1 MYITKFSKIIFIV
14 LFNFFIAAMYSGKT
28 HSSPAKPAS
37 LTQTKELIELGK
49 FMKAEASIILQLKKK
64 PRDAQWRYLNA
75 LLKAEKG
82 VKSNSKTLINDAISL
97 FELLT
102 EEFPEL
108 PEPHNN
114 LGVLYNRLN
123 QNLRSIKSF
132 KMAVVNNPNYTLAH
146 ENLADLYLF
155 LAIEA
160 YKEGVKRSSNE
171 RLRAK
176 SKYLENVPFFSLRN
190 LDLRILTKKQEE

>member
-1 MYITKFSKIIFIV
+1 MYISKFSKIIFIV
-14 LFNFFIAAMYSGKT
+14 LFNFFIATIYSDKT
-28 HSSPAKPAS
+28 HSSPTNPAS

-82 VKSNSKTLINDAISL
+82 IKFNSKTLINDAVSL

-114 LGVLYNRLN
+114 LGVLYNKLN

-132 KMAVVNNPNYTLAH
+132 KMAVVNNPSYTLAH

-160 YKEGVKRSSNE
+160 YEEGVKRTGDE

-190 LDLRILTKKQEE
+190 LDLRVLTKKQEE

>member
-1 MYITKFSKIIFIV
+1 MYISKFSKIIFIV
-14 LFNFFIAAMYSGKT
+14 LFNFFIATMYSDKT
-28 HSSPAKPAS
+28 HSSPTKPVS

-155 LAIEA
+155 LAINA
-160 YKEGVKRSSNE
+160 YEKGVKRTGNE

>member
-1 MYITKFSKIIFIV
+1 MYISKFSKKIFIV
-14 LFNFFIAAMYSGKT
+14 LFNFFIATIYSDKT
-28 HSSPAKPAS
+28 HSSPTNPAS

-49 FMKAEASIILQLKKK
+49 FMKAEASIILQLKKN

-82 VKSNSKTLINDAISL
+82 IKFNSKTLINDAVSL

-114 LGVLYNRLN
+114 LGVLYNKLN

-132 KMAVVNNPNYTLAH
+132 KMAVVNNPSYTLAH

-155 LAIEA
+155 LAIDA
-160 YKEGVKRSSNE
+160 YEEGVKRTGDE

-190 LDLRILTKKQEE
+190 LDLRVLTKKQEE

>member
-1 MYITKFSKIIFIV
+1 M
-14 LFNFFIAAMYSGKT
+14 AATYSDKT
-28 HSSPAKPAS
+28 HSSPTKPVS
-37 LTQTKELIELGK
+37 LTQTKELIELGN

-82 VKSNSKTLINDAISL
+82 IKSNSETLINDAVSL

-114 LGVLYNRLN
+114 LGVLYSRLN
-123 QNLRSIKSF
+123 QNLKSIKSF
-132 KMAVVNNPNYTLAH
+132 KMAIANNPNYTLAH

-155 LAIEA
+155 LAIDA
-160 YKEGVKRSSNE
+160 YEEGLNTSGNE

-176 SKYLENVPFFSLRN
+176 SKYLENVPFFSLRD
-190 LDLRILTKKQEE
+190 LDFRVLTKKQEE